1 MVNATNLLGETPL
14 ILATRASVE
23 SKKPLRLGLVKLL
36 LEQRAAV
43 NTSDA
48 VLHETP
54 LMEAAGT
61 GEQW

>member
-1 MVNATNLLGETPL
+1 MSYGF
-14 ILATRASVE
+14 ILHIYISYSFLVA
-23 SKKPLRLGLVKLL
+23 GLVKLL

-61 GEQW
+61 GHGVEPTLGQHS